1 MSYSYIPVGV
11 DASVYSHI
19 AQEVEE
25 KVFFAG
31 EVRIYQFMLFRILFF
46 LIAFIKIAQHP
57 EIVFDNSRKI
67 YNLSIPRILFI

>member
-31 EVRIYQFMLFRILFF
+31 EVRIYQFMLLFF
-46 LIAFIKIAQHP
+46 LNTFIKIAQHP
-57 EIVFDNSRKI
+57 EIVFDNFRKI
-67 YNLSIPRILFI
+67 YNPSSPRILFI